1 MDTEFRKKAKSSFEN
16 NFYKLMNN
24 SVSWQIDGEIEKPCR
39 CKDCLKLGE
48 TRYIVWWPTLY
59 LQGMRYLV

>member
-48 TRYIVWWPTLY
+48 TRYIVW
-59 LQGMRYLV
+59 

>member
-24 SVSWQIDGEIEKPCR
+24 SAFGKSMERLRNRVDVK
-39 CKDCLKLGE
+39 
-48 TRYIVWWPTLY
+48 IV
-59 LQGMRYLV
+59 